1 MPTYEYKC
9 KQCKHT
15 MEEVQSMKD
24 DPLVECPVCHT
35 PNLVRLIGNGSG
47 LIFKGKGFYQTDYK
61 KSNSVST
68 SSGGARPKEESA
80 QSDSAT
86 SDTPKSGSTTTD
98 GATSSGTDSSSAKN
112 ETGSGSTT
120 KSE

>member
-24 DPLVECPVCHT
+24 DPLVMCPVCHT

-68 SSGGARPKEESA
+68 GSGGARPKEEGT
-80 QSDSAT
+80 QSDTAASAA
-86 SDTPKSGSTTTD
+86 PKSGSTTTD
-98 GATSSGTDSSSAKN
+98 GAKSGGTDSGTAKT
-112 ETGSGSTT
+112 EPSTGSAPKG
-120 KSE
+120 E